1 VDWEGREFARLCG
14 GTGESN
20 RRRGGLGR
28 ILRIVQC
35 VGEAGAPV
43 TEIARNDEECVCARE
58 VRSENASECF
68 LFLLVDGSNKDRDD
82 GDFFPKSEID
92 VVS

>member
-1 VDWEGREFARLCG
+1 MDWEGREFARLCG
-14 GTGESN
+14 GTAESD

-43 TEIARNDEECVCARE
+43 AEIARNDEECVCARE
-58 VRSENASECF
+58 VRRENASEHL
-68 LFLLVDGSNKDRDD
+68 LFLLVDGSD
-82 GDFFPKSEID
+82 
-92 VVS
+92 

>member
-1 VDWEGREFARLCG
+1 MDWEGREFARLCG
-14 GTGESN
+14 GTGESD
-20 RRRGGLGR
+20 RGRGGLGR

-58 VRSENASECF
+58 VRRENASECF
-68 LFLLVDGSNKDRDD
+68 LFLLVDGSN
-82 GDFFPKSEID
+82 
-92 VVS
+92 